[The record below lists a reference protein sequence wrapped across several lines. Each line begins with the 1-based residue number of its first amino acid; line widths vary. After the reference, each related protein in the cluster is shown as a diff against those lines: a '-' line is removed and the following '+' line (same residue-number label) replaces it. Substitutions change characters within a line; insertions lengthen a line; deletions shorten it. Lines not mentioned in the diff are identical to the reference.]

1 MSHPFFDKHRAT
13 LEMAVDAIRSR
24 GYWAAYPESARAY
37 GETAMEEGRKAFDAR
52 RSAAFNLDQPGVIG
66 RTGREVSPFGL
77 PLDIT
82 YPKCDPIELVAA
94 AGAAMPAWVKAGPDA
109 RAGVCVEILA
119 RINARSFEIA
129 HAVQHTTGQ
138 AYMMAFQAAGPHAQD
153 RGLEAV
159 AYAYREMKHVPETAL
174 WEKPQGKNPPLK
186 MEKAFR
192 IAPRGVALVVACST
206 FPTWNGYP
214 GIFASLVTGNAVIVK
229 PHPTVILPLAIS
241 VATARQALKEAGF
254 DPNLVCLAVDEPE
267 APVTKDLA
275 LHPDIRIIDFT
286 GSRGFGEWLE
296 QNARQAVVFT
306 EKAGVNCVVVDSTDN
321 YPGLLANLAFTL
333 SLYSGQMCTTP
344 QTLFVPA
351 SGVASPAGVVS
362 PDQFGRD
369 LAAALDKLLE
379 RPERAVEIL
388 GAIQSNAI
396 AARIE
401 ASRELGEVLR
411 ESAPLAHPQFPAA
424 RIRTP
429 LLLKVPSVREAA
441 YAEERFGPISF
452 VVETASTPESL
463 ALAERLIR
471 EKGAITFSVYSTAQ
485 PVLQAAEEIGLRVGV
500 ALSCN
505 LTDGVYVN
513 QSAGFSDFHATGA
526 NPAANACL
534 TDSAFVAS
542 RFFVVQS
549 RRHV

>member
-1 MSHPFFDKHRAT
+1 
-13 LEMAVDAIRSR
+13 
-24 GYWAAYPESARAY
+24 
-37 GETAMEEGRKAFDAR
+37 
-52 RSAAFNLDQPGVIG
+52 
-66 RTGREVSPFGL
+66 
-77 PLDIT
+77 
-82 YPKCDPIELVAA
+82 
-94 AGAAMPAWVKAGPDA
+94 MPAWVKAGPDA

-526 NPAANACL
+526 NP
-534 TDSAFVAS
+534 
-542 RFFVVQS
+542 
-549 RRHV
+549 